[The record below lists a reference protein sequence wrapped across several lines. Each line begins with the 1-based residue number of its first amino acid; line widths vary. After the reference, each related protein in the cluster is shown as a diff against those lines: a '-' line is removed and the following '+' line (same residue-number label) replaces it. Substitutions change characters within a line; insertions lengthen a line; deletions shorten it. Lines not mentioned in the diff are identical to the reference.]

1 MSVPKNSINRSVV
14 SVRIKDLQKKI
25 QDESYLDNAIDR
37 IAVII
42 SRQLVEGRSTT
53 GNSAAFLV
61 Q

>member
-1 MSVPKNSINRSVV
+1 MSVPKNSIDRSVV

-53 GNSAAFLV
+53 GNSTAFLV